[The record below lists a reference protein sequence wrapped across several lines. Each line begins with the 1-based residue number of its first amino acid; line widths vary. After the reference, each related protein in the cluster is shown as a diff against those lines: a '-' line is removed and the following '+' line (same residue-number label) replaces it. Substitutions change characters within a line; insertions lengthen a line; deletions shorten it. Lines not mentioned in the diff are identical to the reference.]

1 MKTIKY
7 INIFL
12 LVLSILSGI
21 FGLYNN
27 GLWMTTLLWVFVIGL
42 FQGITGC
49 ILFLLHPNSIR
60 FQLYIGGLVLFLIS
74 CYLPIPKLWMV
85 LPVPLLMYFTFM
97 IHTVHQENHEYTTYK
112 TTYR

>member
-12 LVLSILSGI
+12 LVLTISSGI
-21 FGLYNN
+21 SGLISN
-27 GLWMTTLLWVFVIGL
+27 GLWMTTLLLIFVIGV
-42 FQGITGC
+42 FQGITGS
-49 ILFLLHPNSIR
+49 ILFFLHPNSIR

-97 IHTVHQENHEYTTYK
+97 IHTVHQEKQQYTNYNIM
-112 TTYR
+112 